1 MKENI
6 LKKYGMTLIKGESP
20 NITITGGPGISIKT
34 DGILID
40 RVRDSNVDRKVIGA
54 NVTIVETFDNGK
66 VTSRKVY
73 ANKHITESDIEKIT
87 SRCGFGKLD
96 SFIFNPLPNVMEP
109 TKLLNNFGYII
120 TVSNIDNLVF
130 SSNDKIKTDGHI
142 YEMWGLY
149 VRNASY
155 VITGDIRFFGCD
167 VERIDPRRHINVYID
182 FDKADNATAKNL
194 MDDFYIMFHELN
206 KQAKE
211 MSNSS
216 L

>member
-6 LKKYGMTLIKGESP
+6 LKKYAMTLIKGSP

-40 RVRDSNVDRKVIGA
+40 RVKDSNVDSKVIGA
-54 NVTIVETFDNGK
+54 NVTIVEEFNDGK

-87 SRCGFGKLD
+87 SRCGFGNID
-96 SFIFNPLPNVMEP
+96 SVIFKPLPNVKEP
-109 TKLLNNFGYII
+109 SKLLNNFGYII

-130 SSNDKIKTDGHI
+130 GGNDKIKTDGHI
-142 YEMWGLY
+142 YEMGGLY

-194 MDDFYIMFHELN
+194 MDDFYMMFHELN
-206 KQAKE
+206 KLAKE
-211 MSNSS
+211 MSYSS

>member
-6 LKKYGMTLIKGESP
+6 FKKYGMTLIKGESP

-40 RVRDSNVDRKVIGA
+40 RVKDSNVDSKVIGA
-54 NVTIVETFDNGK
+54 NVTIVETLDNGK

-96 SFIFNPLPNVMEP
+96 SVIFKPLPNVEP

-130 SSNDKIKTDGHI
+130 SGNDKIKTDGHI
-142 YEMWGLY
+142 YEMGGLY

-155 VITGDIRFFGCD
+155 VITGDIRFFGYD
-167 VERIDPRRHINVYID
+167 VERIYPQSRINVYID
-182 FDKADNATAKNL
+182 FDKADNAIAKNL
-194 MDDFYIMFHELN
+194 MDDFYVMSHELN